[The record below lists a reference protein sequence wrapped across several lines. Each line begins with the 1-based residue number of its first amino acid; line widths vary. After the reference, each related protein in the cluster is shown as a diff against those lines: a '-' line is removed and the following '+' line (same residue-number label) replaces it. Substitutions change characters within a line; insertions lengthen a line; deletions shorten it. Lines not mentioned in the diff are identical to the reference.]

1 MKTYID
7 ELVEK
12 VSKAT
17 GLKSKDYLKMYA
29 LLVLVKGEDI
39 TLEDVHDAWSAM
51 MNFRPYNPPY
61 LGHEHPS
68 IVPFDQLSYETQQ
81 KDKKYADELIRV
93 AIELNNQSY

>member
-12 VSKAT
+12 VSAAT
-17 GLKSKDYLKMYA
+17 GLKSKETVKLYA
-29 LLVLVKGEDI
+29 LLVLIKGENI
-39 TLEDVHDAWSAM
+39 TLEDVHDAWSIM
-51 MNFRPYNPPY
+51 MNFRTYNPSY

-81 KDKKYADELIRV
+81 KDKKYADALIKV
-93 AIELNNQSY
+93 AKEMGKK